1 MIKFKINH
9 RFKLKHKAV
18 HFIENYSEKNLQDLE
33 LREEFLDMPPKS
45 STLKRKVNNLDFKK
59 KHKKT
64 FSLIKKDLIKKMK
77 RQVSDW
83 QKIFANLIS
92 DKGHVLRI
100 YKEHTIRNGQK
111 I

>member
-1 MIKFKINH
+1 
-9 RFKLKHKAV
+9 
-18 HFIENYSEKNLQDLE
+18 
-33 LREEFLDMPPKS
+33 
-45 STLKRKVNNLDFKK
+45 
-59 KHKKT
+59 
-64 FSLIKKDLIKKMK
+64 MK

-111 I
+111 IWIEEAIIHQRGQFSSLNSYNGP